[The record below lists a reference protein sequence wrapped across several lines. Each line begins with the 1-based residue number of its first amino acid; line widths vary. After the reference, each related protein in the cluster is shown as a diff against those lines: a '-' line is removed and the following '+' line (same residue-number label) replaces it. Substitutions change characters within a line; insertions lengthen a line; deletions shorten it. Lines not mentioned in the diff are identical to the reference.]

1 MRRRNI
7 LALLMAA
14 ALCLCLLAGCGSA
27 ETTDSTGTSITEAT
41 TIADLKGMK
50 IAAQA
55 GTFHADALNQIENVQ
70 GSTYPEFADLLTAL
84 KSGAIDGYIAEE
96 PTAFSVCQSDDTL
109 TFLPF
114 MNNETGF
121 TATASDVGIA
131 IGLKKGSELREQI
144 NAVLAE
150 ITPEQRSALME
161 QIVTLSSG
169 GEVTE
174 FAVSAEEPENP
185 TGTLR
190 VGMECAYEPYNWTD
204 ISGASFG
211 AVPISGEGKDGLY
224 ANGYDV
230 QIAKYVA
237 ARLGMNLEIY
247 SIEWDSLLPA
257 LESGAID
264 AIAAGKEA
272 AISLHRY
279 VHPGQTLTAGRDRRV
294 YKALDKDHVLIET
307 AGFDKDHRQTPGYN
321 AAKAKTFSDARVTFT
336 EEQVRK
342 ECARCLGCGAT
353 KVDSYLCIGC
363 GLCTT
368 KCKFDAIHLK
378 KVRDWHAGS
387 YETMPIKVA
396 EGVVKRAGSIVKK
409 AVSK

>member
-1 MRRRNI
+1 MRRI
-7 LALLMAA
+7 VSI
-14 ALCLCLLAGCGSA
+14 LLAVMFCVACFTGCGSSK
-27 ETTDSTGTSITEAT
+27 DNGGTASVDVRNAKS
-41 TIADLKGMK
+41 IADLAGAK
-50 IAAQA
+50 IAAQT
-55 GTFHADALNQIENVQ
+55 GTFHADALEQIPNVQ
-70 GSTYPEFADLLTAL
+70 ASTYPEFSDLLTAL

-185 TGTLR
+185 AGTLR

-264 AIAAGKEA
+264 AIAAGMSPTAERA
-272 AISLHRY
+272 AQI
-279 VHPGQTLTAGRDRRV
+279 D
-294 YKALDKDHVLIET
+294 
-307 AGFDKDHRQTPGYN
+307 
-321 AAKAKTFSDARVTFT
+321 FT
-336 EEQVRK
+336 DTYYESNLVVIIRK
-342 ECARCLGCGAT
+342 
-353 KVDSYLCIGC
+353 
-363 GLCTT
+363 
-368 KCKFDAIHLK
+368 
-378 KVRDWHAGS
+378 
-387 YETMPIKVA
+387 
-396 EGVVKRAGSIVKK
+396 
-409 AVSK
+409 